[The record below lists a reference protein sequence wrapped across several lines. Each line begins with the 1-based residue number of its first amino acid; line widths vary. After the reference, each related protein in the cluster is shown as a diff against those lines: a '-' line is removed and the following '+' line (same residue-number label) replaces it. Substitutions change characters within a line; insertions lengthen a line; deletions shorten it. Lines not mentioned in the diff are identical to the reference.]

1 MNPGETSDPVASSPL
16 RTRIGRWIDFL
27 AGLFLFFATA
37 LVVVWQNSRLAV
49 LWDLSYTLEN
59 SYRISLGDIPYR
71 DFPFAHAPLT
81 FLIQA
86 ALIKLT
92 GSVYWHHVAYCVAV
106 GGLSTV
112 LTWRI
117 LRNVL
122 RDAVPH
128 ARLLAFLLGLPL
140 IPLGVYCIFP
150 HPFYDPDCTFVILLG
165 VLLLQQLELKPSSTT
180 RSLFAGIA
188 VVIPLFV
195 KQNTGLAF
203 LIATAVLL
211 IAVLVVERL
220 RQRPVRAYVLA

>member
-59 SYRISLGDIPYR
+59 SFRISLGDIPYR

-81 FLIQA
+81 FMMQA

-92 GSVYWHHVAYCVAV
+92 GRVYLHHVAYCAVVA
-106 GGLSTV
+106 GLSTL

-117 LRNVL
+117 LHGAL
-122 RDAVPH
+122 RRTVAH
-128 ARLLAFLLGLPL
+128 ARLLAFLLSLPL

-150 HPFYDPDCTFVILLG
+150 HPFYDPDCTFFILVA
-165 VLLLQQLELKPSSTT
+165 VLLLLRLELKPSSTT
-180 RSLFAGIA
+180 RSL
-188 VVIPLFV
+188 
-195 KQNTGLAF
+195 
-203 LIATAVLL
+203 
-211 IAVLVVERL
+211 
-220 RQRPVRAYVLA
+220 